1 MLVRIDHASTTPLAE
16 QIAAGVRGSVIRG
29 EIGPG
34 DRLPSARALADSIDV
49 NLHTVLRAYA
59 TLRDEGLIDLRRGRG
74 AVIRAEFDSGRT
86 ALNESAREFVRQAR
100 NLGLDTAHMLDLIKE
115 TSTQCRPASSDSG
128 QQLH

>member
-1 MLVRIDHASTTPLAE
+1 MTVCRPLAL
-16 QIAAGVRGSVIRG
+16 S
-29 EIGPG
+29 
-34 DRLPSARALADSIDV
+34 PSRSTSIS
-49 NLHTVLRAYA
+49 HTVLRAYA

-115 TSTQCRPASSDSG
+115 TSTQ
-128 QQLH
+128 

>member
-1 MLVRIDHASTTPLAE
+1 MMVRIDHASTTPLAE

-34 DRLPSARALADSIDV
+34 DRLPSARALAESIDV

-115 TSTQCRPASSDSG
+115 TSTQ
-128 QQLH
+128 